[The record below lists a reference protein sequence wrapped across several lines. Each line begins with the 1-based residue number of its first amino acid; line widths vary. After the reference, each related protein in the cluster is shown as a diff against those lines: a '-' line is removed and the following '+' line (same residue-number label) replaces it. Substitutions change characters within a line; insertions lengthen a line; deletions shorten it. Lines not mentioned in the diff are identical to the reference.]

1 MTTTWIIIIAVIAVA
16 ILICFLLAIANYSY
30 ERFMAKYKELD
41 QIYIKSN
48 LMPYDFVNMINREYF
63 SGKLQIIQISQVAGD
78 AYGKG
83 KLFLSTST
91 LSNNS
96 IASFTIIAHEMGHA
110 KQDKEAQK
118 AQKIKLYA
126 EIWKIYWI
134 FHDSAID
141 CRSRASIFE
150 NLRIVSYILLASSA
164 LIFLLAL
171 LLKLL
176 TISIEKD
183 ASKNAIQFLEEIFD
197 EVEMKRAK
205 RFLKDARLTYWADF
219 LKIALFWTALSK
231 KTKLFN

>member
-16 ILICFLLAIANYSY
+16 VLICFLLAVANFSY
-30 ERFMAKYKELD
+30 ERFMARYKELD
-41 QIYIKSN
+41 QVYIN
-48 LMPYDFVNMINREYF
+48 HEYF
-63 SGKLQIIQISQVAGD
+63 QGKLQIVQISQVAGD
-78 AYGKG
+78 AYGRG

-96 IASFTIIAHEMGHA
+96 IASFTIIAHEIGHA
-110 KQDKEAQK
+110 KQDREGK
-118 AQKIKLYA
+118 KLKRLNFMRKLGRFLGFFMTPLLIA
-126 EIWKIYWI
+126 GIILI
-134 FHDSAID
+134 F
-141 CRSRASIFE
+141 FE
-150 NLRIVSYILLASSA
+150 NFRILSYILLACGV

-183 ASKNAIQFLEEIFD
+183 ASLKAIQFLEEIFD
-197 EVEMKRAK
+197 ETEMKRAK

-219 LKIALFWTALSK
+219 LKIVLIWTAMSK

>member
-96 IASFTIIAHEMGHA
+96 IASFTIIAHEMGNA
-110 KQDKEAQK
+110 KQDKEGK
-118 AQKIKLYA
+118 KLKRLNFMRKFGRFIGFFMTPLLIA
-126 EIWKIYWI
+126 GAVLL
-134 FHDSAID
+134 F
-141 CRSRASIFE
+141 FE
-150 NLRIVSYILLASSA
+150 NLRIISYILLASSA

>member
-16 ILICFLLAIANYSY
+16 VLICFLLAVANFSY
-30 ERFMAKYKELD
+30 ERFMARYKELD
-41 QIYIKSN
+41 QVYIKSN
-48 LMPYDFVNMINREYF
+48 LMPYDFVNMINHEYF
-63 SGKLQIIQISQVAGD
+63 QGKLQIVQISQVAGD
-78 AYGKG
+78 AYGRG

-96 IASFTIIAHEMGHA
+96 IASFTIIAHEIGHA
-110 KQDKEAQK
+110 KQDREGK
-118 AQKIKLYA
+118 KLKRLNFMRKLGRFLGFFMTPLLIA
-126 EIWKIYWI
+126 GLILI
-134 FHDSAID
+134 F
-141 CRSRASIFE
+141 FE
-150 NLRIVSYILLASSA
+150 NFRILSYILLACGV

-183 ASKNAIQFLEEIFD
+183 ASLKAIQFLEEIFD
-197 EVEMKRAK
+197 ETEMKRAK

-219 LKIALFWTALSK
+219 LKIVLFWTAMSK

>member
-16 ILICFLLAIANYSY
+16 VLICFLLAVANFSY
-30 ERFMAKYKELD
+30 ERFMARYKELD
-41 QIYIKSN
+41 QVYIKSN
-48 LMPYDFVNMINREYF
+48 LMPYDFVNMINHEYF
-63 SGKLQIIQISQVAGD
+63 QGKLQIVQISQVAGD
-78 AYGKG
+78 AYGRG

-96 IASFTIIAHEMGHA
+96 IASFTIIAHEIGHA
-110 KQDKEAQK
+110 KQDREGK
-118 AQKIKLYA
+118 KLKRLNFMRKLGRFLGFFMTPLLIA
-126 EIWKIYWI
+126 GIILI
-134 FHDSAID
+134 F
-141 CRSRASIFE
+141 FE
-150 NLRIVSYILLASSA
+150 NFRILSYILLACGV

-183 ASKNAIQFLEEIFD
+183 ASLKAIQFLEKIFD
-197 EVEMKRAK
+197 ETEMKRAK

-219 LKIALFWTALSK
+219 LKIVLFWTAMSK

>member
-16 ILICFLLAIANYSY
+16 VLICFLLAVANFSY
-30 ERFMAKYKELD
+30 ERFMARYKELD
-41 QIYIKSN
+41 QVYIKSN
-48 LMPYDFVNMINREYF
+48 LMPYDFVNMINHEYF
-63 SGKLQIIQISQVAGD
+63 QGKLQIVQISQVAGD
-78 AYGKG
+78 AYGRG

-96 IASFTIIAHEMGHA
+96 IASFTIIAHEIGHA
-110 KQDKEAQK
+110 KQDREGK
-118 AQKIKLYA
+118 KLKRLNFMRKLGRFLGFFMTPLLIA
-126 EIWKIYWI
+126 GIILI
-134 FHDSAID
+134 F
-141 CRSRASIFE
+141 FE
-150 NLRIVSYILLASSA
+150 NFRILSYILLACGV

-183 ASKNAIQFLEEIFD
+183 ASLKAIQFLEEIFD
-197 EVEMKRAK
+197 ETEMKRAK

-219 LKIALFWTALSK
+219 LKIVLFWTAMSK